1 MRYLELQKAD
11 ESALGEELRQL
22 QKRRE
27 ALQGANPAGEGTEGL
42 VAAVEE
48 VRCSICR
55 VRYKVEGDGG
65 ARRCR
70 GGGTM

>member
-27 ALQGANPAGEGTEGL
+27 ALQGADPAGEGTEGL

-48 VRCSICR
+48 VYD
-55 VRYKVEGDGG
+55 VAYAV
-65 ARRCR
+65 
-70 GGGTM
+70 